1 MGFLHRFQQGRLGL
15 GAGPVD
21 LIGEHDVG
29 EHRAGS
35 EDELPLGWPLPNRQ
49 ASASRIAAVLPR
61 RYRSTS
67 ASTAS
72 WGVTEARDDLL
83 DLLRWASPAHVTH
96 VTTGRRVLV
105 WKTLPSWWAGFP
117 LPLRSAAAKLVSH
130 PESRPAR
137 ACRQRGAA
145 RFRSC
150 RTSKTKQPSGGN
162 YYYEVIT
169 T

>member
-61 RYRSTS
+61 RNRSTS

-83 DLLRWASPAHVTH
+83 DLLPVGQPCSRYPRYDRPSSAGMENPSIVVGRVSPSTPV
-96 VTTGRRVLV
+96 
-105 WKTLPSWWAGFP
+105 
-117 LPLRSAAAKLVSH
+117 
-130 PESRPAR
+130 
-137 ACRQRGAA
+137 RG
-145 RFRSC
+145 C
-150 RTSKTKQPSGGN
+150 
-162 YYYEVIT
+162 
-169 T
+169 